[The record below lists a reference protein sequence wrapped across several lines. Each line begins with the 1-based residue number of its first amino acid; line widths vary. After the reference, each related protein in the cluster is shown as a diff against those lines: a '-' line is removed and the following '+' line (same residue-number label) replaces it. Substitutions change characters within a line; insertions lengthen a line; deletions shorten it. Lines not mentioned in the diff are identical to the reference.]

1 VDSTQIVSW
10 LNASMI
16 DRTQQYPVA
25 WLDAAQVYLRPNVA
39 SLVFLGFSSGL
50 PYLLVFSTLTAWL
63 RDSAVDLST
72 IGFFAWVG
80 LFYSLKFVWA
90 PWVDRFRVPLLS
102 RVLGH
107 RRSWMALSQI
117 AVGVSLIL
125 LSQTEPTDTRWIAVL
140 ACLTAF
146 CSATQDIVID
156 AYRIES
162 AEQSNQAAMSAMY
175 ILGYRAALLV
185 SGAGALLIADVGS
198 WSLAYLSCGL
208 LMAIG
213 LLTTCLVKEPT
224 RNEADFDQ
232 SLSTPEAVATSQR
245 MRFAEAVSRLF
256 IAPVTSF
263 FQAYGRVAWAIL
275 ALVALYRLSDIV
287 MGVMAN
293 PFYLDKGYTKSE
305 IAGIAKGLGFGM
317 SIFGAFLGGVL
328 VMRFGV
334 LKTMLLGAL
343 LVALTNLLFAL
354 LAQLDPSL
362 SLLAWVISLDN
373 LSGGVAAT
381 SFVAYLSGLT
391 QREFTATQ
399 YALFSSLMTLPGKF
413 ISGFS
418 GVAVSALGYFQFFVL
433 SALLGIPAILLTIW
447 AIRQSN
453 GQGSTETFSTKRD
466 PLGL

>member
-1 VDSTQIVSW
+1 MSDQTQRYS
-10 LNASMI
+10 
-16 DRTQQYPVA
+16 VA
-25 WLDAAQVYLRPNVA
+25 WLDALGIYLRPNVA
-39 SLVFLGFSSGL
+39 SLALLGFSSGL

-102 RVLGH
+102 RALGH

-125 LSQTEPTDTRWIAVL
+125 LSQTEPNDTRWIAAL

-146 CSATQDIVID
+146 FSATQDIVID

-208 LMAIG
+208 LMSIG
-213 LLTTCLVKEPT
+213 LLTTCLVKEPP
-224 RNEADFDQ
+224 RNETDPNQRLTA
-232 SLSTPEAVATSQR
+232 PERDATTWR
-245 MRFAEAVSRLF
+245 VGFGEMATRLF
-256 IAPVTSF
+256 VAPITSF
-263 FQAYGRVAWAIL
+263 FQVYGRVAWAIL

-328 VMRFGV
+328 VMRFSV

-343 LVALTNLLFAL
+343 LVALTNLLFAFLAQIAPSLTL
-354 LAQLDPSL
+354 LAL
-362 SLLAWVISLDN
+362 VISLDN

-418 GVAVSALGYFQFFVL
+418 GIAVSALGYFQFFVA

-447 AIRQSN
+447 AIRQAN
-453 GQGSTETFSTKRD
+453 GLGSTETASAKRD
-466 PLGL
+466 PLGP

>member
-1 VDSTQIVSW
+1 
-10 LNASMI
+10 MI
-16 DRTQQYPVA
+16 DQTQRYSVA
-25 WLDAAQVYLRPNVA
+25 WLDAVRVYLRPNVA
-39 SLVFLGFSSGL
+39 SLALLGFSSGL

-102 RVLGH
+102 RALGH

-125 LSQTEPTDTRWIAVL
+125 LSQTEPNDTRWIAAL

-146 CSATQDIVID
+146 FSATQDIVID

-208 LMAIG
+208 LMSIG
-213 LLTTCLVKEPT
+213 LLTTCLVKEPP
-224 RNEADFDQ
+224 RNETDPNQRLTA
-232 SLSTPEAVATSQR
+232 LERGATTR
-245 MRFAEAVSRLF
+245 RLRFGETATRLF
-256 IAPVTSF
+256 VAPITSF
-263 FQAYGRVAWAIL
+263 FQVYGRVAWAIL

-328 VMRFGV
+328 VMRFSV

-343 LVALTNLLFAL
+343 LVALTNLLFAFLAQIAPSLTL
-354 LAQLDPSL
+354 LAL
-362 SLLAWVISLDN
+362 VISLDN

-418 GVAVSALGYFQFFVL
+418 GIAVSALGYFQFFVG

-447 AIRQSN
+447 AIRQAN
-453 GQGSTETFSTKRD
+453 GLGSIETASTKRD
-466 PLGL
+466 PLGP

>member
-1 VDSTQIVSW
+1 MIEQAHPNP
-10 LNASMI
+10 LN
-16 DRTQQYPVA
+16 
-25 WLDAAQVYLRPNVA
+25 WLDATRVYLRPNVLA
-39 SLVFLGFSSGL
+39 LAFLGFSSGL

-63 RDSAVDLST
+63 RDSAVDLTT

-80 LFYSLKFVWA
+80 LLYSLKFVWA
-90 PWVDRFRVPLLS
+90 PWVDRFRLPVLS

-107 RRSWMALSQI
+107 RRAWIALTQV
-117 AVGVSLIL
+117 AVAVSLIL
-125 LSQTEPTDTRWIAVL
+125 LSQMGPDDIGTIAVL

-146 CSATQDIVID
+146 FSATQDIVID

-162 AEQSNQAAMSAMY
+162 AEQRNQGAMSAMY
-175 ILGYRAALLV
+175 IFGYRAALLV
-185 SGAGALLIADVGS
+185 SGAGALLIADVSS
-198 WSLAYLSCGL
+198 WSFAYLTCGL
-208 LMAIG
+208 LMGVG
-213 LLTTCLVKEPT
+213 LLTTCLINEPEKE
-224 RNEADFDQ
+224 EAAFQPGIQERLASRGRLYQAGQDFAQ
-232 SLSTPEAVATSQR
+232 LFVAP
-245 MRFAEAVSRLF
+245 
-256 IAPVTSF
+256 IKSF
-263 FQAYGRVAWAIL
+263 FEVYGRVAWSIL

-293 PFYLDKGYTKSE
+293 PFYLDKGYSKSE

-328 VMRFGV
+328 VIRYSV
-334 LKTMLLGAL
+334 LRTMLLGAL
-343 LVALTNLLFAL
+343 LVALTNVLFAL
-354 LAQLDPSL
+354 LAQVEPNLTH
-362 SLLAWVISLDN
+362 LAVVISLDN

-418 GVAVSALGYFQFFVL
+418 GVAVSALGYFHFFIL

-447 AIRQSN
+447 AIRHSR
-453 GQGSTETFSTKRD
+453 SSEATETV
-466 PLGL
+466 

>member
-1 VDSTQIVSW
+1 MSDQTQRYS
-10 LNASMI
+10 
-16 DRTQQYPVA
+16 VA
-25 WLDAAQVYLRPNVA
+25 WLDALGIYLRPNVA
-39 SLVFLGFSSGL
+39 SLALLGFSSGL

-102 RVLGH
+102 RALGH

-125 LSQTEPTDTRWIAVL
+125 LSQTEPNDTRWIAAL

-146 CSATQDIVID
+146 FSATQDIVID

-208 LMAIG
+208 LMSIG
-213 LLTTCLVKEPT
+213 LLTTCLVKEPP
-224 RNEADFDQ
+224 RNETDPNQRLTA
-232 SLSTPEAVATSQR
+232 PERDATTWR
-245 MRFAEAVSRLF
+245 VGFGEMATRLF
-256 IAPVTSF
+256 VAPITSF
-263 FQAYGRVAWAIL
+263 FQVYGRVAWAIL

-328 VMRFGV
+328 VMRFSV

-343 LVALTNLLFAL
+343 LVALTNLLFAFLAQIAPSLTL
-354 LAQLDPSL
+354 LAL
-362 SLLAWVISLDN
+362 VISLDN

-418 GVAVSALGYFQFFVL
+418 GIAVSALGYFQFFVG

-447 AIRQSN
+447 AIRQAN
-453 GQGSTETFSTKRD
+453 GLGSTETASAKRD
-466 PLGL
+466 PLGP

>member
-1 VDSTQIVSW
+1 MSDQTQRYS
-10 LNASMI
+10 
-16 DRTQQYPVA
+16 VA
-25 WLDAAQVYLRPNVA
+25 WLDALRIYLRPNVA
-39 SLVFLGFSSGL
+39 SLALLGFSSGL

-102 RVLGH
+102 RALGH

-117 AVGVSLIL
+117 AVGASLIL
-125 LSQTEPTDTRWIAVL
+125 LSQTEPNDTRWIAAL

-146 CSATQDIVID
+146 FSATQDIVID

-208 LMAIG
+208 LMSIG
-213 LLTTCLVKEPT
+213 LLTTCLVKEPP
-224 RNEADFDQ
+224 RNETESNQRLTA
-232 SLSTPEAVATSQR
+232 PERDATTQHV
-245 MRFAEAVSRLF
+245 RFGEMATRLF
-256 IAPVTSF
+256 VAPITSF
-263 FQAYGRVAWAIL
+263 FQVYGRVAWAIL

-328 VMRFGV
+328 VMRFSV

-343 LVALTNLLFAL
+343 LVALTNLLFAFLAQIAPSLTL
-354 LAQLDPSL
+354 LAL
-362 SLLAWVISLDN
+362 VISLDN

-418 GVAVSALGYFQFFVL
+418 GMAVSALGYFQFFVG

-447 AIRQSN
+447 AIRHAN
-453 GQGSTETFSTKRD
+453 GLGSIETASTKRD
-466 PLGL
+466 PLGP

>member
-1 VDSTQIVSW
+1 
-10 LNASMI
+10 MI
-16 DRTQQYPVA
+16 DQTQRYSVA
-25 WLDAAQVYLRPNVA
+25 WLDAVRVYLRPNVA
-39 SLVFLGFSSGL
+39 SLALLGFSSGL

-102 RVLGH
+102 RALGH

-125 LSQTEPTDTRWIAVL
+125 LSQTEPNDTRWIAAL

-146 CSATQDIVID
+146 FSATQDIVID

-208 LMAIG
+208 LMSIG
-213 LLTTCLVKEPT
+213 LLTTCLVKEPP
-224 RNEADFDQ
+224 RNETDPNQRLTA
-232 SLSTPEAVATSQR
+232 PERDATTQYV
-245 MRFAEAVSRLF
+245 RFGEMATRLF
-256 IAPVTSF
+256 VAPITSF
-263 FQAYGRVAWAIL
+263 FQVYGRVAWAIL

-328 VMRFGV
+328 VMRFSV

-343 LVALTNLLFAL
+343 LVALTNLLFAFLAQIAPSLTL
-354 LAQLDPSL
+354 LAL
-362 SLLAWVISLDN
+362 VISLDN

-418 GVAVSALGYFQFFVL
+418 GIAVSALGYFQFFVG

-447 AIRQSN
+447 AIRQAN
-453 GQGSTETFSTKRD
+453 GLGSIETASTKRD
-466 PLGL
+466 PLGP

>member
-1 VDSTQIVSW
+1 
-10 LNASMI
+10 MI
-16 DRTQQYPVA
+16 DQTQQYSVA
-25 WLDAAQVYLRPNVA
+25 WLDALRIYLRPNIA
-39 SLVFLGFSSGL
+39 SLALLGFSSGL

-102 RVLGH
+102 RALGH

-125 LSQTEPTDTRWIAVL
+125 LSQTEPNDTRWIAAL

-146 CSATQDIVID
+146 FSATQDIVID

-208 LMAIG
+208 LMSIG
-213 LLTTCLVKEPT
+213 LLTTCLVKEPP
-224 RNEADFDQ
+224 RNETDPNQRLTA
-232 SLSTPEAVATSQR
+232 PERDATTQYV
-245 MRFAEAVSRLF
+245 RFGEMATRLF
-256 IAPVTSF
+256 VAPITSF
-263 FQAYGRVAWAIL
+263 FQVYGRVAWAIL

-328 VMRFGV
+328 VMRFSV

-343 LVALTNLLFAL
+343 LVALTNLLFAFLAQIAPSLTL
-354 LAQLDPSL
+354 LAL
-362 SLLAWVISLDN
+362 VISLDN

-418 GVAVSALGYFQFFVL
+418 GIAVSALGYFQFFVG

-447 AIRQSN
+447 AIRQAN
-453 GQGSTETFSTKRD
+453 GLGSIETASTKRD
-466 PLGL
+466 PLGP

>member
-1 VDSTQIVSW
+1 MSDQTQRYS
-10 LNASMI
+10 
-16 DRTQQYPVA
+16 VA
-25 WLDAAQVYLRPNVA
+25 WLDAVRVYLRPNVA
-39 SLVFLGFSSGL
+39 SLALLGFSSGL

-102 RVLGH
+102 RALGH

-117 AVGVSLIL
+117 AVGASLIL
-125 LSQTEPTDTRWIAVL
+125 LSQTEPNDTRWIAAL

-146 CSATQDIVID
+146 FSATQDIVID

-208 LMAIG
+208 LMSIG
-213 LLTTCLVKEPT
+213 LLTTCLVKEPP
-224 RNEADFDQ
+224 RNETDSNQ
-232 SLSTPEAVATSQR
+232 RLTEPERDATTR
-245 MRFAEAVSRLF
+245 RVRFGEMAKRLF
-256 IAPVTSF
+256 VAPITSF
-263 FQAYGRVAWAIL
+263 FQVYGRVAWAIL

-328 VMRFGV
+328 VMRFSV

-343 LVALTNLLFAL
+343 LVALTNLLFAFLAQIAPSLTL
-354 LAQLDPSL
+354 LAL
-362 SLLAWVISLDN
+362 VISLDN

-418 GVAVSALGYFQFFVL
+418 GIAVSALGYFQFFVV

-447 AIRQSN
+447 AIRQAN
-453 GQGSTETFSTKRD
+453 GLGSTETASTKRD
-466 PLGL
+466 PLGP

>member
-1 VDSTQIVSW
+1 MSDQ
-10 LNASMI
+10 
-16 DRTQQYPVA
+16 TQQYSVA
-25 WLDAAQVYLRPNVA
+25 WLDALRVYLRPNVA
-39 SLVFLGFSSGL
+39 SLALLGFSSGL

-102 RVLGH
+102 RALGH
-107 RRSWMALSQI
+107 RRSWMVLSQI

-125 LSQTEPTDTRWIAVL
+125 LSQTEPNDTRWIAAL

-146 CSATQDIVID
+146 FSATQDIVID

-198 WSLAYLSCGL
+198 WSLAYLICGL
-208 LMAIG
+208 LMSIG
-213 LLTTCLVKEPT
+213 LLTTCLVKEPP
-224 RNEADFDQ
+224 RNETDPNQRVTA
-232 SLSTPEAVATSQR
+232 PERGATTR
-245 MRFAEAVSRLF
+245 RVRFGEMATRLF
-256 IAPVTSF
+256 VAPITSF
-263 FQAYGRVAWAIL
+263 FQVYGRVAWAIL

-328 VMRFGV
+328 VMRFSV

-343 LVALTNLLFAL
+343 LVALTNLLFAFLAQIAPSLTL
-354 LAQLDPSL
+354 LAL
-362 SLLAWVISLDN
+362 VISLDN

-418 GVAVSALGYFQFFVL
+418 GIAVSALGYFQFFVV

-447 AIRQSN
+447 AIRQAN
-453 GQGSTETFSTKRD
+453 GLGSTETASTKRD
-466 PLGL
+466 PLGP